1 MTIRINKEKQKDIS
15 GAIIS
20 VNMSTVDFLKLGGV
34 CGLNIII
41 LSSIIVCMPMKWTNW
56 GIVDET
62 HIYQV
67 FVSAY

>member
-1 MTIRINKEKQKDIS
+1 
-15 GAIIS
+15 
-20 VNMSTVDFLKLGGV
+20 MSTVDFLKFGGV

-41 LSSIIVCMPMKWTNW
+41 FSSLIVCMPMKWTNW